1 MRSLRLEAPAAD
13 IESLDARIRDIADP
27 VPTDGQMLIEV
38 RAAGVNPSDVKAALG
53 RMPHA
58 VWPRTPGRDWAGV
71 VRSGPADWVGAHVWG
86 SGGDLGVHRDGSHAE
101 LLLLDA
107 ALVRRKPAALT
118 LDEAAGVG
126 VPFVTAYEGLR
137 RAGMPTA
144 GDVVLVFGA
153 NGKVGQAAI
162 QLATA
167 RGATVIGVERG
178 PGGYRGHASRDVR
191 VIDASSEAVADAVRA
206 ATGGHGA
213 DIVYNT
219 VGSPYFEAA
228 NASMAIGA
236 RQIFISTIERSV
248 PFDIFAFYRGQH
260 TYVGVDSLQLDG
272 AAVAHILDTLAPGF
286 ESGTLRAFPIVDD
299 YVYPLERAHDAY
311 RAVLA
316 GARERVLLKP

>member
-1 MRSLRLEAPAAD
+1 MRSLRFEAPAAD
-13 IESLDARIRDIADP
+13 IESLDARVREIPQP
-27 VPTDGQMLIEV
+27 VPATGQMLIEV

-53 RMPHA
+53 YMPHA
-58 VWPRTPGRDWAGV
+58 VWPRTPGRDWAGI
-71 VRSGPADWVGAHVWG
+71 VRSGPADWIDAEVWG
-86 SGGDLGVHRDGSHAE
+86 SGGDLGVRRDGSHAQW
-101 LLLLDA
+101 LLLDA
-107 ALVRRKPAALT
+107 AHVRRKPRALT

-126 VPFVTAYEGLR
+126 VPFVTAHEGLR
-137 RAGMPTA
+137 RAGMPEA

-178 PGGYRGHASRDVR
+178 PGRYRGHASGDVR
-191 VIDASSEAVADAVRA
+191 LIDASSRPVADAVRA
-206 ATGGHGA
+206 ATGGRGA

-219 VGSPYFEAA
+219 VGSPYFDAA
-228 NASMAIGA
+228 NASMAVGA
-236 RQIFISTIERSV
+236 RQIFISTIERSM

-272 AAVAHILDTLAPGF
+272 ATVARTLDTLAPGF
-286 ESGTLRAFPIVDD
+286 EDGTLRAFPIGDD
-299 YVYPLERAHDAY
+299 HVYPLERAHDAY

-316 GARERVLLKP
+316 GARERVVIQP

>member
-1 MRSLRLEAPAAD
+1 MRSIRLETPAAD
-13 IESLDARIRDIADP
+13 IEALDARVKDIAQP
-27 VPTDGQMLIEV
+27 VPADGQMLIEV

-58 VWPRTPGRDWAGV
+58 VWPRTPGRDWAGI
-71 VRSGPADWVGAHVWG
+71 VRNGPAEWIGAPVWG
-86 SGGDLGVHRDGSHAE
+86 SGGDLGVGRNGSHAE
-101 LLLLDA
+101 WLLLDA
-107 ALVRRKPAALT
+107 AQVRRKPAVLT

-144 GDVVLVFGA
+144 SDVVLVFGA

-162 QLATA
+162 QLASA

-178 PGGYRGHASRDVR
+178 PGGYRGHAAGDVR
-191 VIDASSEAVADAVRA
+191 VIDASSEPVAEAVRA
-206 ATGGHGA
+206 ATGGRGA

-272 AAVAHILDTLAPGF
+272 IAVAQILDTLAPGF
-286 ESGTLRAFPIVDD
+286 GNGTLRAFPIGDD
-299 YVYPLERAHDAY
+299 HVYPLERAHDAY

-316 GARERVLLKP
+316 GARERVILKP

>member
-1 MRSLRLEAPAAD
+1 MRSIRFDAPAPD
-13 IESLDARIRDIADP
+13 IESLDARVREIDPP
-27 VPTDGQMLIEV
+27 VPGDGQMLVEV

-58 VWPRTPGRDWAGV
+58 VWPRTPGRDWAGI
-71 VRSGPADWVGAHVWG
+71 VRSGPDGWIGAPVWG
-86 SGGDLGVHRDGSHAE
+86 SGGDLGVGRDGSHAQW
-101 LLLLDA
+101 LVLDA
-107 ALVRRKPAALT
+107 AQVRRKPAVLT
-118 LDEAAGVG
+118 LDEAAGIG

-137 RAGMPTA
+137 RAGMPEA

-178 PGGYRGHASRDVR
+178 PGAYRGHASADVR
-191 VIDASSEAVADAVRA
+191 VIDASREAVADAVRA

-228 NASMAIGA
+228 NASMAIGG

-248 PFDIFAFYRGQH
+248 PFDIFSFYRGQH
-260 TYVGVDSLQLDG
+260 TYVGVDSLQLG
-272 AAVAHILDTLAPGF
+272 GTAVANILDTLAPGF
-286 ESGTLRAFPIVDD
+286 GNGTLRAFPIEDA
-299 YVYPLERAHDAY
+299 YTYPLERAHDAY

-316 GARERVLLKP
+316 GARERVILKP